1 MRFLTS
7 ISLGA
12 VLVFGLTACMEE
24 DVAELPPPA
33 PLTIEATGYYC
44 NMTITDHQG
53 PKGQVRLKSLK
64 KPLWFSSVRDTVAFT
79 LLPEEPKDI
88 TVIYVTDMSK
98 PDAWENPDN
107 RDWVDAHAAH
117 FVIGSSRK
125 GGMGAAE
132 PVPFIS
138 RQAAEDFARQYGGKI
153 FAFTEIPESAGL
165 GTFEIGSNNGNK
177 EIGG

>member
-7 ISLGA
+7 VSLAA
-12 VLVFGLTACMEE
+12 VLAFGLTACMEE
-24 DVAELPPPA
+24 EMAELPPPA
-33 PLTIEATGYYC
+33 PLTIEAMGYYC

-88 TVIYVTDMSK
+88 AVVYVTDMSK
-98 PDAWENPDN
+98 VDAWENPDN
-107 RDWVDAHAAH
+107 RDWIDAQAAH
-117 FVIGSSRK
+117 VVIGSSK
-125 GGMGAAE
+125 HGGMGAAE
-132 PVPFIS
+132 PVPFSS
-138 RQAAEDFARQYGGKI
+138 RQAAEGFARQYGGKI
-153 FAFTEIPESAGL
+153 VAFSEIPESAVL
-165 GTFEIGSNNGNK
+165 GMVEIGSNSGNK